1 MAGRDTFLTENECK
15 NPSKDKFEAAKRVTE
30 QAEQL
35 IYAIQDAKE
44 YAGINEFD
52 DMLKQAENLRFA
64 ALEYAALI
72 VIGGVVKEIQMDNC
86 KHYLGEEQ

>member
-1 MAGRDTFLTENECK
+1 MNRETFLTENGCE
-15 NPSKDKFEAAKRVTE
+15 NPSKDRLEAAKRVIK

-52 DMLKQAENLRFA
+52 DMLKQAEELRFA

-72 VIGGVVKEIQMDNC
+72 VIGGTIDKLQDKIG
-86 KHYLGEEQ
+86 GEQ

>member
-1 MAGRDTFLTENECK
+1 MIANSNFITENECK
-15 NPSKDKFEAAKRVTE
+15 NPPKDRFAAATRVLN

-52 DMLKQAENLRFA
+52 DMLKPVEDLRFA
-64 ALEYAALI
+64 AIEYAAINIICGTIDRLQDE
-72 VIGGVVKEIQMDNC
+72 IGG
-86 KHYLGEEQ
+86 EQ

>member
-1 MAGRDTFLTENECK
+1 MKRETFLTENECK
-15 NPSKDKFEAAKRVTE
+15 NPSKDRFEAAKRVTE

-35 IYAIQDAKE
+35 IYAIRDAKE

-52 DMLKQAENLRFA
+52 DMLKPVEELRLA

-72 VIGGVVKEIQMDNC
+72 VIGGTIDKLQDKIG
-86 KHYLGEEQ
+86 GEQ

>member
-1 MAGRDTFLTENECK
+1 MNRETFLTENGCE
-15 NPSKDKFEAAKRVTE
+15 NPSKDRLEAAKRVIK

-52 DMLKQAENLRFA
+52 DMLKPVEDLRFA

-72 VIGGVVKEIQMDNC
+72 VIGGTIDKLQDKIG
-86 KHYLGEEQ
+86 GEQ

>member
-1 MAGRDTFLTENECK
+1 MNRETFLTENECK
-15 NPSKDKFEAAKRVTE
+15 NPSKDRFEAAQRVTE

-52 DMLKQAENLRFA
+52 DMLKPVEDLRFA

-72 VIGGVVKEIQMDNC
+72 VIGGTIDKLQDKIG
-86 KHYLGEEQ
+86 GEK

>member
-1 MAGRDTFLTENECK
+1 MIATSNFFTENECK
-15 NPSKDKFEAAKRVTE
+15 KPPKDRFEAATRIIN

-52 DMLKQAENLRFA
+52 DMLKQVEELRSA
-64 ALEYAALI
+64 ALEYAALNVI
-72 VIGGVVKEIQMDNC
+72 CGTIDRLQDKIGGKQ
-86 KHYLGEEQ
+86 

>member
-1 MAGRDTFLTENECK
+1 MMNSNFFTDNECK
-15 NPSKDKFEAAKRVTE
+15 NPPKDRFAAATRILNH
-30 QAEQL
+30 AEQL

-52 DMLKQAENLRFA
+52 DMLKQVEELRFA

-72 VIGGVVKEIQMDNC
+72 VIGGTIDRLQDKNG
-86 KHYLGEEQ
+86 GEQ

>member
-1 MAGRDTFLTENECK
+1 MNRETFLTENGCK
-15 NPSKDKFEAAKRVTE
+15 NPPKDRFAAATRILNH
-30 QAEQL
+30 AEQL

-52 DMLKQAENLRFA
+52 DMLKPVEDLRFA

-72 VIGGVVKEIQMDNC
+72 VIGGTIDKLQDKIG
-86 KHYLGEEQ
+86 GEQ

>member
-1 MAGRDTFLTENECK
+1 MKKETFLTENECK
-15 NPSKDKFEAAKRVTE
+15 NPSKDRFEAAKRVTE

-52 DMLKQAENLRFA
+52 DMLKQAEELRFA
-64 ALEYAALI
+64 AIEYAAINIICGTIDRLQDK
-72 VIGGVVKEIQMDNC
+72 IGGEK
-86 KHYLGEEQ
+86 

>member
-1 MAGRDTFLTENECK
+1 MKKETFLTENECK
-15 NPSKDKFEAAKRVTE
+15 NPPKDRFEAAKRVTE

-35 IYAIQDAKE
+35 IYAIRDAKE

-52 DMLKQAENLRFA
+52 DMLKPVEELRLA

-72 VIGGVVKEIQMDNC
+72 VIGGTIDKLQDKIG
-86 KHYLGEEQ
+86 GEQ

>member
-1 MAGRDTFLTENECK
+1 MIANSNFITENECK
-15 NPSKDKFEAAKRVTE
+15 NPPKDRFAAATRVLN

-35 IYAIQDAKE
+35 IYAIRDAKE

-52 DMLKQAENLRFA
+52 DMLTPVEDLRFA

-72 VIGGVVKEIQMDNC
+72 VIGGTIDKLQDKIG
-86 KHYLGEEQ
+86 GEQ

>member
-1 MAGRDTFLTENECK
+1 MNRETFLTENACK
-15 NPSKDKFEAAKRVTE
+15 NPPKDRFEAAKRVTE

-35 IYAIQDAKE
+35 IYAIRDAKE

-52 DMLKQAENLRFA
+52 DMLKQAEDLRFA

-72 VIGGVVKEIQMDNC
+72 VIGGTIDRLQDEIGD
-86 KHYLGEEQ
+86 EQ

>member
-1 MAGRDTFLTENECK
+1 MNKETFLTENECK
-15 NPSKDKFEAAKRVTE
+15 NPSKDRFEAAKRVIE

-52 DMLKQAENLRFA
+52 DMLKQAEDMRFA

-72 VIGGVVKEIQMDNC
+72 VIGGTVNKLQDKIG
-86 KHYLGEEQ
+86 GEQ

>member
-1 MAGRDTFLTENECK
+1 MTANSNFITENECK
-15 NPSKDKFEAAKRVTE
+15 NPPKGRFEAATRVLN

-52 DMLKQAENLRFA
+52 DMLKQAEELRLA

-72 VIGGVVKEIQMDNC
+72 VIGGTIDKLQDKIG
-86 KHYLGEEQ
+86 GEQ

>member
-1 MAGRDTFLTENECK
+1 MIANSNFLTENECK
-15 NPSKDKFEAAKRVTE
+15 NPSKDRLEAAKRVIK

-52 DMLKQAENLRFA
+52 DMLKQAEDMRFA
-64 ALEYAALI
+64 AIEYAAINIICGTIDRLQDK
-72 VIGGVVKEIQMDNC
+72 IGG
-86 KHYLGEEQ
+86 EQ